1 MEQKNQKTNQGIRN
15 FKKLNIMKNKNLNRM
30 QVIEFIKKI
39 QGIKES
45 FQENL
50 TGKNIYFLGNDK
62 NEPDFQIEFIPAS
75 KKYFFT
81 IYLRG
86 LKCKADNMHEEI
98 YNYLQ
103 KLELNRNSVLDTET
117 KTSLIN

>member
-1 MEQKNQKTNQGIRN
+1 MKP
-15 FKKLNIMKNKNLNRM
+15 KKLNRLSLIN
-30 QVIEFIKKI
+30 FIKGI

-45 FQENL
+45 HEAN
-50 TGKNIYFLGNDK
+50 GMYYIGNDK
-62 NEPDFQIEFIPAS
+62 DEPDFQIQFIPQS

-86 LKCKADNMHEEI
+86 LKSEADNMHEEI
-98 YNYLQ
+98 YNFLQ
-103 KLELNRNSVLDTET
+103 KLDLNRNIVLDTES